1 MRGHTAAG
9 RLFDRVLELEFDCE
23 HFSVDRA
30 SVTDED
36 RNGLQVLLLERDKYR
51 TELDERK
58 RTNAI

>member
-1 MRGHTAAG
+1 MNTYRFEVK
-9 RLFDRVLELEFDCE
+9 RIVCE